1 MRGIAV
7 VLTTIFMSALLF
19 GVFAPAI
26 LEPIGQAVT
35 GFQTVQN
42 SAIDAAGLFDGLKN
56 VLLIWAPI
64 LTIGASIVFGIRYY
78 LRREQ
83 FVGVRRR

>member
-1 MRGIAV
+1 MRGIAI

-19 GVFAPAI
+19 GIFAPAI

-35 GFQTVQN
+35 GFETVQN
-42 SAIDAAGLFDGLKN
+42 SQIDAAGLFDGLKN

-64 LTIGASIVFGIRYY
+64 LTSGASIVFGIRY
-78 LRREQ
+78 
-83 FVGVRRR
+83 

>member
-35 GFQTVQN
+35 GFETVQN
-42 SAIDAAGLFDGLKN
+42 SQIDATGLFDGLRN